1 VRKHGAQT
9 ETKFPLYSDLK
20 LYSPVFSVSPAV
32 LYSLGMNTQ
41 LSPILVTIKDAA
53 NLLSVCP
60 RTVQNLIVAKKLK
73 VRKVG
78 RRTLLSYR
86 ELLTFAQHDHS
97 TAAPE
102 QQ

>member
-1 VRKHGAQT
+1 
-9 ETKFPLYSDLK
+9 
-20 LYSPVFSVSPAV
+20 
-32 LYSLGMNTQ
+32 MNTQ

-73 VRKVG
+73 TRKVG

-86 ELLTFAQHDHS
+86 ELLEFSRHDH
-97 TAAPE
+97 TTTRVQPHPANDKA
-102 QQ
+102 

>member
-1 VRKHGAQT
+1 
-9 ETKFPLYSDLK
+9 
-20 LYSPVFSVSPAV
+20 
-32 LYSLGMNTQ
+32 MNTQ

-97 TAAPE
+97 TTAPPQRE
-102 QQ
+102 GVTCEMMRHSPNQEKQPG

>member
-1 VRKHGAQT
+1 
-9 ETKFPLYSDLK
+9 
-20 LYSPVFSVSPAV
+20 
-32 LYSLGMNTQ
+32 MNTQ

-78 RRTLLSYR
+78 RRSLLNYR
-86 ELLTFAQHDHS
+86 ELLAFAQHDHTT
-97 TAAPE
+97 TAQERHLPSDDSHG
-102 QQ
+102 

>member
-1 VRKHGAQT
+1 
-9 ETKFPLYSDLK
+9 
-20 LYSPVFSVSPAV
+20 
-32 LYSLGMNTQ
+32 MNTQ

-73 VRKVG
+73 ARKVG

-97 TAAPE
+97 TTAPE
-102 QQ
+102 QKF